1 MKERIITRTIEV
13 SVCEVMCLNTA
24 TAEVEV
30 KTFEIYGKGDTP
42 ALLKAIKSKY
52 ETDDFKCVHIAAVE
66 HKETLY
72 GMSESDFIAHA
83 TVLRPRGSKE

>member
-13 SVCEVMCLNTA
+13 SVCEVMCLNTT

-30 KTFEIYGKGDTP
+30 KTFEISGKADAAT
-42 ALLKAIKSKY
+42 LLKAIKAKH
-52 ETDDFKCVHIAAVE
+52 ETEEFKCVHLSSVE
-66 HKETLY
+66 RKETLY

-83 TVLRPRGSKE
+83 SVLTPRCSKE